1 MSHWDGIIGFSVQVI
16 FEDLSDLHMPY
27 MLSSMPSHIVRLG
40 NRVAWFLPDPGDRL
54 WRCFLGGSIRWMLIF
69 ADGKSPAPAVD
80 IVNVRRYN
88 KLEYIYWIK
97 YNLIKV
103 NILPHPQN
111 CSVLTC
117 SNHTK
122 LVKWCEMGFLFIFVF
137 FHVISRWRAFSRSWV
152 APRTVASGQGRHEM
166 ITGVPREIRQENFP
180 HNHVNPQ
187 TKEIN
192 RLGRARQS
200 GSQCDAKGSQCEF
213 SYVVLPRLIN
223 DEFFKMIQDQM
234 WQFVEI
240 CHMTFLSNYSVLSE
254 TVQRICFHTS
264 FASCF
269 QDLAALPWK

>member
-1 MSHWDGIIGFSVQVI
+1 MFK
-16 FEDLSDLHMPY
+16 PY
-27 MLSSMPSHIVRLG
+27 QTG
-40 NRVAWFLPDPGDRL
+40 
-54 WRCFLGGSIRWMLIF
+54 
-69 ADGKSPAPAVD
+69 
-80 IVNVRRYN
+80 
-88 KLEYIYWIK
+88 
-97 YNLIKV
+97 
-103 NILPHPQN
+103 
-111 CSVLTC
+111 
-117 SNHTK
+117 
-122 LVKWCEMGFLFIFVF
+122 EMMWNGIFVHLCF
-137 FHVISRWRAFSRSWV
+137 FPCHLQVKGFFKELGRPKDRCIRPRAPW
-152 APRTVASGQGRHEM
+152 M

-254 TVQRICFHTS
+254 TVPRICFHTS
-264 FASCF
+264 LASCF

>member
-1 MSHWDGIIGFSVQVI
+1 
-16 FEDLSDLHMPY
+16 

-152 APRTVASGQGRHEM
+152 APRTVASGQGRHGWSPEFHGKFARRTSLTTTW
-166 ITGVPREIRQENFP
+166 ILRPRRSTVLAEHDSQVPNVTQKVPNVSF
-180 HNHVNPQ
+180 
-187 TKEIN
+187 
-192 RLGRARQS
+192 L
-200 GSQCDAKGSQCEF
+200 
-213 SYVVLPRLIN
+213 
-223 DEFFKMIQDQM
+223 M
-234 WQFVEI
+234 WF
-240 CHMTFLSNYSVLSE
+240 
-254 TVQRICFHTS
+254 
-264 FASCF
+264 F
-269 QDLAALPWK
+269 QDW

>member
-1 MSHWDGIIGFSVQVI
+1 
-16 FEDLSDLHMPY
+16 
-27 MLSSMPSHIVRLG
+27 MPSHIVRLG

-88 KLEYIYWIK
+88 KLEYIIYWIK
-97 YNLIKV
+97 YNFIKV

-122 LVKWCEMGFLFIFVF
+122 LVFNGSFVPGEGLFQGVG
-137 FHVISRWRAFSRSWV
+137 S
-152 APRTVASGQGRHEM
+152 PQGPVASGPSAHPAPWDDHREFLTGNFARRTSLTTTWILRPRRSTVLAEHDSQVPQMWRNEGRFPM
-166 ITGVPREIRQENFP
+166 WVFLCGFFPRM
-180 HNHVNPQ
+180 
-187 TKEIN
+187 
-192 RLGRARQS
+192 
-200 GSQCDAKGSQCEF
+200 
-213 SYVVLPRLIN
+213 IN

-264 FASCF
+264 LASCF